1 MKAGYPV
8 MTFEGKESMPLWKR

>member
-1 MKAGYPV
+1 MEVGYPV